1 MNTQANNPLH
11 THTLTPPSL
20 SSGGLDTY
28 RRDCEQGKADTLV
41 TDLGDRQ
48 ITYVSCYH
56 IL

>member
-28 RRDCEQGKADTLV
+28 RRDCEQGKAETLV